1 MRENIRKL
9 SIYACKYAKYAFM
22 DKNVKICKNMRDK
35 ISIFRLLIIQFENL
49 SRSAYV

>member
-22 DKNVKICKNMRDK
+22 DKNVKICGIK
-35 ISIFRLLIIQFENL
+35 L
-49 SRSAYV
+49 AYFDSPSSNS